1 MLIPFG
7 HGDELV
13 DAGGELVYNGA
24 KQLGDIEPMPAD
36 LMEELAQSGVKYTPE
51 DVLMVTKNSD
61 GDLLWLE
68 TGNEKNGW
76 KHIVDKHGGDFRHS
90 DGSYYSEEEI
100 QSLMKQFLDSEPIYT
115 DVNKNGPYA
124 IYSYNGHNY
133 RISWGDNGYI
143 KSFFPDGKN
152 Y

>member
-1 MLIPFG
+1 
-7 HGDELV
+7 
-13 DAGGELVYNGA
+13 
-24 KQLGDIEPMPAD
+24 
-36 LMEELAQSGVKYTPE
+36 
-51 DVLMVTKNSD
+51 MVTKNSD

-68 TGNEKNGW
+68 TGNPNNGW
-76 KHIVDKHGGDFRHS
+76 EHIMDKHGHDFQHA
-90 DGSYYSEEEI
+90 DGSHYSEDEI
-100 QSLMKQFLDSEPIYT
+100 QMLMKQFLDLEPIYT